1 MTTIDGINYNLGS
14 NTATVG
20 NNQNFSGAAIIPST
34 VTDNGTSYTV
44 VAIGDQAFFNCS
56 GLTSLTIGNS
66 VTSIGYQAFYECSG
80 LTSLTIGNSVTRIG
94 DSAFYY
100 CTRLTSV
107 TIPASVTS
115 IGDNA
120 FVYCISLTEITVDSN
135 NITYISVDGV
145 LFNKSKTILIQFPA
159 KKTVVLYTIP
169 ESVTSIG
176 NGAFAYCTGLTSL
189 TIGSSVTIIGNAAF
203 LACSKLTSLT
213 IGSGVTSIGNAAFAY
228 CTGLTSV
235 SIPASVTTIGNGAFQ
250 GCSGLTSVSIPAS
263 VTSIGFAAF
272 QGCTGVFSAYFF
284 GDYFTESGPAFKGNL
299 DTTIYVR
306 SDAAGWGTTWGGCN
320 VIKSIVKH
328 NYSIYFRKN

>member
-145 LFNKSKTILIQFPA
+145 LFNKSKTILIQFPGGKA
-159 KKTVVLYTIP
+159 GAYSIPDSVQSIGNKAFINSKLTSVTIP
-169 ESVTSIG
+169 DSVTSIG
-176 NGAFAYCTGLTSL
+176 DNAFTFC
-189 TIGSSVTIIGNAAF
+189 SSV
-203 LACSKLTSLT
+203 
-213 IGSGVTSIGNAAFAY
+213 V
-228 CTGLTSV
+228 
-235 SIPASVTTIGNGAFQ
+235 
-250 GCSGLTSVSIPAS
+250 
-263 VTSIGFAAF
+263 
-272 QGCTGVFSAYFF
+272 SAYFL
-284 GDYFTESGPAFKGNL
+284 GNYVSYVGTAFKSST
-299 DTTIYVR
+299 TTIYVKI
-306 SDAAGWGTTWGGCN
+306 DATGWGETWGGCT
-320 VIKSIVKH
+320 VIKPRIH
-328 NYSIYFRKN
+328 NYTVYFRK